1 MAISRGQIPSLLE
14 PGLGRNWGKKTRKQF
29 KVKAPNVKGLSSYY
43 DDLYKKPSS
52 KKVKVQ
58 KLQVKSDTI
67 KKVVQQKKA

>member
-1 MAISRGQIPSLLE
+1 MAISRSQIPSLLE

-52 KKVKVQ
+52 KKVKV
-58 KLQVKSDTI
+58 
-67 KKVVQQKKA
+67 